1 MNIDRL
7 KQELKDLKRL
17 IGRKELSL
25 RIVKAKLPDLEAKY
39 ASNPTTMN
47 KSEVVIANADRANL
61 EAELSLL
68 VQRRDLL
75 TKQIAEYEKLL
86 QDQPC
91 GPQ

>member
-39 ASNPTTMN
+39 AANPTTMN
-47 KSEVVIANADRANL
+47 KSDVVMANADRVNL

-75 TKQIAEYEKLL
+75 TKQIAEYEKML
-86 QDQPC
+86 QDQPG
-91 GPQ
+91 GPC

>member
-39 ASNPTTMN
+39 AAAPTTMN
-47 KSEVVIANADRANL
+47 KSEVVMANADRANL

-75 TKQIAEYEKLL
+75 TKQIAEYEQML
-86 QDQPC
+86 QDQPG
-91 GPQ
+91 GPC